1 MPSGWIALFIDKD
14 NLLSLN
20 LFYMRFFFT
29 KNCLTSLILPIL
41 LCFIVSASL
50 QAQTFISPQFSIS
63 YLSPGYGVPMG
74 LTFTGDGS
82 KMFVWEKNGKVH
94 VSNWNNT
101 TKTYDLQSTLVLDIT
116 QEVGDWGD
124 YGLLGFALD
133 PNYNTNGHIYLSYVV
148 DRHHLLYFGT
158 GQYNPASNL
167 YNNATIGRITRYTTF
182 INGSQ
187 ETIANP
193 ASRLVLL
200 GETNS
205 TGIPILHDS
214 HGVGSLAFADDG
226 TLLASTGDGASYDGI
241 DTGTKAGSFYTQAL
255 ADGIIRP
262 EENVGAFRSQLLN
275 SHNGKILR
283 LDPATGNGVSSNP
296 YYDAGQ
302 PRSAKSRVWAMGFRN
317 PFRFIRK
324 PGSGSTNPAIG
335 DLGEIFVGDVG
346 WNKWE
351 ELTIINEPG
360 VNAGWPIYEGFTA
373 TENYPVNLNYNR
385 DELNPL
391 FGINGC
397 TQRYFTFG
405 NLLKQPTADNNRFLP
420 NPCNGTVNVVYGNSN
435 RFIHK
440 RPTMAWWHMSAGTET
455 LVGTFTGNNPTTASI
470 GTPQSGVTGTPF
482 YGNCAGGAVWY
493 KGTRYGTKYDGTY
506 FIGDYVAGWIKNI
519 TVPVSDQISAV
530 EGFASNMGAPLCMVQ
545 SPKDSLIYYVNYVN
559 NSIIRINYGGNRAP
573 SAVISS
579 STPYGPSPHTV
590 SFTGSGS
597 SDPDN
602 NPLTYLW
609 NFGDGTTS
617 TAINPSHSF
626 GTGGNTTPASYTVT
640 LTVTDNQGGS
650 GVATKIISVNN
661 TPPVV
666 AITSPVNNTQYI
678 PGPDTTYQL
687 TANVSDD
694 QAGSTLKYAWQTILR
709 HNTHEHREAV
719 DTNKIT
725 SATIARIGCNGDTYY
740 YIITLTVTDAYGLVG
755 MDSAKIFP
763 ACSTAPPVITTHPL
777 SQATCEGAAVT
788 FTSAVSDSPVPPVQ
802 WQVSTNNGTS
812 WNDIAGATNA
822 SLQITPAFSANG
834 NQYRAVWTNGF
845 GPANSNAAILTVTAA
860 PAAPTGVATQ
870 SFCSTPTVANLV
882 ATGTAL
888 KWYASVSGGNPLP
901 LSQALVNGNHY
912 YASQTIDGCESVNR
926 LDVTVS
932 ITSFSN
938 ATLNGTNSLGTI
950 TSYLWT
956 MISGPNIP
964 TIFNPGSA
972 STQVNGLVPGNY
984 VFQLSLNSGAST
996 SLVALNVNPQDL
1008 PAAAHAG
1015 YDRFIVLPTSSVTLN
1030 GNGSSGV
1037 ISSYS
1042 WSLISGPNSP
1052 LIVSPNQVS
1061 TTVNGLIQGNYLFE
1075 LVITDISSIIKKDTV
1090 QIIVN
1095 PASPAG
1101 SLPVI
1106 ASLNTQTSTSAS
1118 SVNVLTGVPAGALLV
1133 LTIAQADD
1141 QPTSANAVVSSS
1153 PALTWTKGAD
1163 AQATGSGNAEI
1174 YTALFTAGGNINIT
1188 TNWGVNGMSTVV
1200 YIITNFNSSYV
1211 GASATGNLQA
1221 APSVTINTTQANSL
1235 IIGCSSDWSAI
1246 NGASRVYRDGA
1257 TETFYQ
1263 FRSGIYTAYHYR
1275 KGATSIGTYTEGL
1288 TTPSTMKAGT
1298 ALIEIKGTIDMPPIA
1313 DAGVNQSI
1321 IIPGAPTGPAVQNFC
1336 NGAIVSDLTATGSF
1350 TKWYTSSTGGIA
1362 MLNTDSLVSGNHY
1375 YASQTVSGCEIT
1387 QRLDVT
1393 VSITS
1398 IATPIISVLD
1408 NCDSTFTLSTSSAGT
1423 LFWSTGASTSSI
1435 IADTAGTYTVTSTLN
1450 SCTSAPGSVSVAQ
1463 VLLVLTVTPTQPLC
1477 IGETG
1482 SVVLNASGGA
1492 GGYVFNST
1500 PTSNLAAGTYNYSVT
1515 DANGCAKNKT
1525 VSIGV
1530 TVATWTGGLD
1540 NNWHN
1545 PGNWDIGKV
1554 PTSTTHVI
1562 IPVTANECIIST
1574 ADATAASIQSK
1585 TGSSIK
1591 TDNGRIITLAGK
1603 CTILP
1608 L

>member
-1 MPSGWIALFIDKD
+1 MRIFFSKLF
-14 NLLSLN
+14 
-20 LFYMRFFFT
+20 
-29 KNCLTSLILPIL
+29 LTSVIGPIL
-41 LCFIVSASL
+41 LCFIGSASL
-50 QAQTFISPQFSIS
+50 EAQTFISPQFSIS
-63 YLSPGYGVPMG
+63 YLSAGYGVPMG

-82 KMFVWEKNGKVH
+82 KMFVWEKSGKVH
-94 VSNWNNT
+94 VSNWNNS
-101 TKTYDLQSTLVLDIT
+101 TKTYDLQTALALDISE
-116 QEVGDWGD
+116 EVGDWGD
-124 YGLLGFALD
+124 YGLLGLALD
-133 PNYNTNGHIYLSYVV
+133 PNFSTNGYIYLLYVV

-167 YNNATIGRITRYTTF
+167 YNNATIGRITRYTTSV
-182 INGSQ
+182 NGSQ
-187 ETIANP
+187 ETVANP

-200 GETNS
+200 GETKS

-226 TLLASTGDGASYDGI
+226 TLLASAGDGASYDGI

-255 ADGIIRP
+255 SDGIIRA

-373 TENYPVNLNYNR
+373 TEIYPVNLNYNR

-420 NPCNGTVNVVYGNSN
+420 NPCNGSVNVVYGNSN

-493 KGTRYGTKYDGTY
+493 KGTKYGTKYDGTY

-573 SAVISS
+573 TAVIGS

-626 GTGGNTTPASYTVT
+626 GTGGNTTPASFTVT

-694 QAGSTLKYAWQTILR
+694 QAVSTLKYAWQTVLR

-740 YIITLTVTDAYGLVG
+740 YIITLTVTDTYGLAG
-755 MDSAKIFP
+755 MDSVKIFP
-763 ACSTAPPVITTHPL
+763 SCSTAPPVITTHPL
-777 SQATCEGAAVT
+777 SQTSCEGAAIT

-802 WQVSTNNGTS
+802 WQVSTNNGAT
-812 WNDIAGATNA
+812 WNNIAGATSP
-822 SLQITPAFSANG
+822 SLILIPAFSANG
-834 NQYRAVWTNGF
+834 NQYRAVWTNSF
-845 GPANSNAAILTVTAA
+845 ASQNSNPATLTVSAS
-860 PAAPTGVATQ
+860 PAAPTGITTQ
-870 SFCSTPTVANLV
+870 SFCSAPTVANLT
-882 ATGTAL
+882 ATGTGI
-888 KWYASVSGGNPLP
+888 KWYAASAGGSAL
-901 LSQALVNGNHY
+901 LSTDVLVNGSHY
-912 YASQTIDGCESVNR
+912 YASQTVSGCESEIR
-926 LDVTVS
+926 FDVTVS
-932 ITSFSN
+932 MTSFST
-938 ATLNGTNSLGTI
+938 ATLNGTNSSGTI
-950 TSYLWT
+950 NSYLWT

-964 TIFNPGSA
+964 TIVNPGLA

-996 SLVALNVNPQDL
+996 SLVSVIVNPQQS
-1008 PAAAHAG
+1008 PTSANAG
-1015 YDRFIVLPTSSVTLN
+1015 YDRTIVMPVSSFTLN
-1030 GNGSSGV
+1030 GKGSRGV
-1037 ISSYS
+1037 ITSYS
-1042 WSLISGPNSP
+1042 WSLISGPNTPS
-1052 LIVSPNQVS
+1052 IVSPNQVS

-1075 LVITDISSIIKKDTV
+1075 LVITDIGSVIKKDTV
-1090 QIIVN
+1090 QITVN
-1095 PASPAG
+1095 PVSPAG

-1106 ASLNTQTSTSAS
+1106 ASVNSQTSTTAS
-1118 SVNVLTGVPAGALLV
+1118 SVNGLTGVPVGALLL

-1141 QPTSANAVVSSS
+1141 QATSANAVVSSS
-1153 PALTWTKGAD
+1153 PALTWTKVAD
-1163 AQATGSGNAEI
+1163 AQATGSGNTEI

-1188 TNWGVNGMSTVV
+1188 TNWGANGMSTVV
-1200 YIITNFNSSYV
+1200 YVVTNFNPSYL
-1211 GASATGNLQA
+1211 GTNATATLQA
-1221 APSVTINTTQANSL
+1221 APSVNINTTQVNSL
-1235 IIGCSSDWSAI
+1235 IIGCTSDWSAI
-1246 NGASRVYRDGA
+1246 NGSTRVYRDAA

-1263 FRSGIYTAYHYR
+1263 FRAGIYTAYHYR
-1275 KGATSIGTYTEGL
+1275 KGATTIGTYSEGIS
-1288 TTPSTMKAGT
+1288 TPSNMKGGT
-1298 ALIEIKGTIDMPPIA
+1298 ALVEIKGTIDVPPIS

-1321 IIPGAPTGPAVQNFC
+1321 IIPDAPIGPSIQNFC
-1336 NGAIVSDLTATGSF
+1336 KGAAVADLTASGTF
-1350 TKWYTSSTGGIA
+1350 IKWYVAPIGGTA
-1362 MLNTDSLVSGNHY
+1362 LFSTDSLVNGNHY
-1375 YASQTVSGCEIT
+1375 YASQTVSGCEIS
-1387 QRLDVT
+1387 QRLDVS
-1393 VSITS
+1393 VNITS
-1398 IATPIISVLD
+1398 IATPNISVVD
-1408 NCDSTFTLSTSSAGT
+1408 NCDSTFTLSTSSSGT
-1423 LFWSTGASTSSI
+1423 LMWSTGAGTASI
-1435 IADTAGTYTVTSTLN
+1435 IADTSGTYTVTSTLN
-1450 SCTSAPGSVSVAQ
+1450 SCTSAPGSVSVTP
-1463 VLLVLTVTPTQPLC
+1463 VLLVLTATASQPLC

-1482 SVVLNASGGA
+1482 TVALAASGGA

-1500 PTSNLAAGTYNYSVT
+1500 PTNNLVAGTYNYSVT
-1515 DANGCAKNKT
+1515 DANGCMKNAT
-1525 VSIGV
+1525 VLIGV
-1530 TVATWTGGLD
+1530 TVATWTGAVD

-1545 PGNWDIGKV
+1545 PGNWDNGKV
-1554 PTSTTHVI
+1554 PTSSTHVI
-1562 IPVTANECIIST
+1562 IPVTVNECIIST
-1574 ADATAASIQSK
+1574 ADAAAASVQSK
-1585 TGSSIK
+1585 SGSSIIMQ
-1591 TDNGRIITLAGK
+1591 NSRIITVTGK
-1603 CTILP
+1603 CTVLP
-1608 L
+1608 PLN